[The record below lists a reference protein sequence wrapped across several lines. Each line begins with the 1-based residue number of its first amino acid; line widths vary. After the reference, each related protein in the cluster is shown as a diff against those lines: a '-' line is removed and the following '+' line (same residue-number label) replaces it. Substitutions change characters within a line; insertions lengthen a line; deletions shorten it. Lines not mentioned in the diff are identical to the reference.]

1 MTSNENHHHDEQY
14 GRHNHNDGNT
24 SDDALLVDGDEKTP
38 LLHPTSNG
46 LVLREEILS
55 NQSQTLATHCHVP
68 DDKFDY
74 VARNRLIVVL
84 IICILFMIIEI
95 AGTFFR

>member
-1 MTSNENHHHDEQY
+1 MTSNENHHHDEQC

-24 SDDALLVDGDEKTP
+24 SDDALLLDGDEKTP
-38 LLHPTSNG
+38 LLHPTGNG

-55 NQSQTLATHCHVP
+55 NQSQTLSTHCHVP

-84 IICILFMIIEI
+84 IICILFMVIEI